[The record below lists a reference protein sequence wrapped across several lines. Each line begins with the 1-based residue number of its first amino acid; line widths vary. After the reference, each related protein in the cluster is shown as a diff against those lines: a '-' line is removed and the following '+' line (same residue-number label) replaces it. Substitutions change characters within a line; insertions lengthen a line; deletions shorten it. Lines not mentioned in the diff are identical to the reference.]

1 MRFPL
6 RLRSL
11 SAVLGAGLLL
21 FQAGGAFA
29 ATYYVRD
36 TVGNDA
42 NDGLSPK
49 TAWKRLSRLRDLKAG
64 DTAYV
69 GPGLYRDG
77 VDLRNSGTAE
87 ARITFIA
94 DNAGKYTG
102 DPPGRVMVTGA
113 DPVDETLFVATS
125 RPGVYSLKVSGLRVL
140 EVVEMDSPQ
149 YRYKRA
155 FAAKEH
161 LVDKLTELQ
170 VVEKLPYSFF
180 YDEKAQTLYVHTS
193 DGKAPRTHEM
203 ELVHRGNGFYL
214 GQRHFVTVIGF
225 TFRHMGDAGIS
236 FFRGAG
242 DGAALFNTSY
252 GSRQGVRVFNA
263 PNVMVHG
270 NTLFRNENSGVYF
283 ADRSVNGSAVR
294 NVTYEN
300 TKGMRWG
307 SQSGNAVALEN
318 VTFENLEAGIALEDV
333 GPATVWSN
341 RIGNNRATQLLAL
354 NSTYSSDGNC
364 FEKRGPDEYLADFFP
379 YPRDHRF
386 KTLAEYRTAKGQDLG
401 SRDEGCGPWPE
412 KVDVRALHAES
423 LAYRDRALKILAG
436 ESPPATPRPKP

>member
-1 MRFPL
+1 MRFAR
-6 RLRSL
+6 RLRCVSTAL
-11 SAVLGAGLLL
+11 TAGVLLV
-21 FQAGGAFA
+21 GGSPAHA

-42 NDGLSPK
+42 SDGLSPR
-49 TAWKRLSRLRDLKAG
+49 TAWKRLSMLRDLKAG

-77 VDLRNSGTAE
+77 VDLRNSGTAD
-87 ARITFIA
+87 ARITFVA

-102 DPPGRVMVTGA
+102 DPPGRVVVTGA
-113 DPVDETLFVATS
+113 DPVDETLFAPTS
-125 RPGVYSLKVSGLRVL
+125 RPGVYSLRAPGLRVL

-161 LVDKLTELQ
+161 LVDKLSELE
-170 VVEKLPYSFF
+170 VVERLPYSFF
-180 YDEKAQTLYVHTS
+180 YDEKARTLYVHTS
-193 DGKAPRTHEM
+193 DGKAPRTHEI

-242 DGAALFNTSY
+242 DGAAFFNVAY

-300 TKGMRWG
+300 LKGMRWG

-318 VTFENLEAGIALEDV
+318 VTFDNLEAGIALEDV
-333 GPATVWSN
+333 APATLWSN
-341 RIGNNRATQLLAL
+341 RVGNNRATQLLAL
-354 NSTYSSDGNC
+354 NSKYASDGNC
-364 FEKRGPDEYLADFFP
+364 FEKRGPDQFLADFFP
-379 YPRDHRF
+379 YPRDQRF
-386 KTLAEYRTAKGQDLG
+386 KTLGEYQAARRQDLG
-401 SRDEGCGPWPE
+401 SQDEGCGPWPE
-412 KVDVRALHAES
+412 KVDVRAVHAES
-423 LAYRDRALKILAG
+423 LAYRDLALKILAG
-436 ESPPATPRPKP
+436 ESPPVTPRPKS